1 MRFQNKVV
9 WISGAGSGIGEAAV
23 RRFAAEGAHVVA
35 VDVDGVNLE
44 RVAAAMPGV
53 TAHVLDVGDA
63 AAVRQSFRD
72 VMTHY
77 GRLDVVFNNAGIT
90 GTLERLH
97 EMPEENWESVARV
110 NGAGMFYV
118 LKHAI
123 AAMLQGDGGAII
135 NTSSIS
141 GLVASGPNTGAY
153 AYSKSGIIGLTR
165 AAACDC
171 AAHNIRVNAIAPG
184 QVLTPLVERLIRE
197 APDPDAEYK
206 HRSHR
211 HVKPGFIEPA
221 DIAAAVAFLA
231 SDDARW
237 ITGVVLPI
245 DGGYTAR

>member
-141 GLVASGPNTGAY
+141 GLVASG
-153 AYSKSGIIGLTR
+153 LTR
-165 AAACDC
+165 AAACDY